1 MGTRHTVR
9 VIMDNK
15 EILNQYG
22 QWDGY
27 AETAGIYLYEN
38 IKHFRKDK
46 CETIK
51 KALSNLERVSEEDVP
66 FALKES
72 LLGVKHEFSEIE
84 ECIRQYKMQYKN
96 YAEVSLND
104 IIDHVIEKYGYEK
117 TAEYFLKTRDTGY
130 KVLDAIEHLYNLN
143 PDAKLP
149 VVCGDGKCCWDYEIN
164 LDKNTY
170 TIKVGEQSA
179 TFGFNELPNKRNME
193 RICHA
198 LDEDKDVQKVLDSI
212 DKKTKKENDRL

>member
-9 VIMDNK
+9 VIMGNK

-27 AETAGIYLYEN
+27 AETAGIYLYED
-38 IKHFRKDK
+38 IKNFRKNNF
-46 CETIK
+46 ETLK
-51 KALSNLERVSEEDVP
+51 NALNNLVQISEDVP
-66 FALKES
+66 FALKECS
-72 LLGVKHEFSEIE
+72 LGLKHEFSEIE
-84 ECIRQYKMQYKN
+84 ECISQYKMKYEN
-96 YAEVSLND
+96 YAEVSLCD
-104 IIDHVIEKYGYEK
+104 IIHHAIEKYGYEK
-117 TAEYFLKTRDTGY
+117 TAEYILKTRDTGY
-130 KVLDAIEHLYNLN
+130 KILDAIKTLYELN
-143 PDAKLP
+143 PNAKLP
-149 VVCGDGKCCWDYEIN
+149 VVYEDGRCYWDYEIN

-170 TIKVGEQSA
+170 TINVGEQSV

-198 LDEDKDVQKVLDSI
+198 LDNDKDVQKVLDSI